1 MIDCQSVRDRLANRA
16 FSGDLRNVIS
26 ESTFIYEENSD
37 ESDGHFFEVTMHDV
51 ARHRQDMLLN
61 EKLIAHYL
69 AQVAPVPFS
78 EDFSYGSQIEEMLS
92 NFVDRVPIDIR
103 VMQDLVV
110 RPYRDEIKLPGGPNK
125 LKIDEIEILQFA
137 DVDGEAGAVGWVAHH
152 EYVRSI
158 YPNLG
163 IRGLRA
169 RIGDLQVGEQDLFDG
184 CFKEPR
190 FNAWTIGEIHV
201 LDRRIVP
208 NRRRDNFE
216 LNHHAYNLITQLGP
230 VATQITKRCR
240 SASVARNSS
249 LIIRNTI
256 AQIEQRLADEGALG
270 AAEVSRLRA
279 AILRCHGKLKGVREI
294 DANTLAAE
302 LRRLDE
308 RLAALPS
315 TEQGS
320 VVAIDEALA
329 LIAKYVT
336 NREQGRR
343 LADAIRKIAG

>member
-1 MIDCQSVRDRLANRA
+1 
-16 FSGDLRNVIS
+16 
-26 ESTFIYEENSD
+26 
-37 ESDGHFFEVTMHDV
+37 MHDV

-169 RIGDLQVGEQDLFDG
+169 RIGDLQ
-184 CFKEPR
+184 
-190 FNAWTIGEIHV
+190 
-201 LDRRIVP
+201 
-208 NRRRDNFE
+208 
-216 LNHHAYNLITQLGP
+216 
-230 VATQITKRCR
+230 
-240 SASVARNSS
+240 
-249 LIIRNTI
+249 
-256 AQIEQRLADEGALG
+256 
-270 AAEVSRLRA
+270 
-279 AILRCHGKLKGVREI
+279 
-294 DANTLAAE
+294 
-302 LRRLDE
+302 
-308 RLAALPS
+308 
-315 TEQGS
+315 
-320 VVAIDEALA
+320 
-329 LIAKYVT
+329 
-336 NREQGRR
+336 

>member
-1 MIDCQSVRDRLANRA
+1 
-16 FSGDLRNVIS
+16 
-26 ESTFIYEENSD
+26 
-37 ESDGHFFEVTMHDV
+37 MHDV

-69 AQVAPVPFS
+69 SQVAPVPFS
-78 EDFSYGSQIEEMLS
+78 EDFSYGGQIEEMLS
-92 NFVDRVPIDIR
+92 EFVDRVPIDIR
-103 VMQDLVV
+103 IMQDLVV
-110 RPYRDEIKLPGGPNK
+110 RPYRDEMKLPGGPNK
-125 LKIDEIEILQFA
+125 LKIDEIETLQFA
-137 DVDGEAGAVGWVAHH
+137 DVDGEVGAVGWVAHH

-158 YPNLG
+158 HPNLG

-184 CFKEPR
+184 CFKESR

-208 NRRRDNFE
+208 NGRRDNFE

-230 VATQITKRCR
+230 VATQISRRCR

-256 AQIEQRLADEGALG
+256 AQIEQRFADERALA
-270 AAEVSRLRA
+270 AAEVSRFRA
-279 AILRCHGKLKGVREI
+279 AILRCQKKLKGVRET
-294 DANTLAAE
+294 DASTLGPE

-308 RLAALPS
+308 RLAALRS
-315 TEQGS
+315 TEQSS
-320 VVAIDEALA
+320 VVAIDEALE
-329 LIAKYVT
+329 LIARYVT
-336 NREQGRR
+336 NREQARR
-343 LADAIRKIAG
+343 LADAIRQISG

>member
-1 MIDCQSVRDRLANRA
+1 MIDCMSVRHRLANPA
-16 FSGDLRNVIS
+16 FFGDVRNIIS
-26 ESTFIYEENSD
+26 ESTYIWVENAD
-37 ESDGHFFEVTMHDV
+37 DPADHFFEITMHDV

-78 EDFSYGSQIEEMLS
+78 EDFSYGAQIEEMLS
-92 NFVDRVPIDIR
+92 HFVDRVPVDLRI
-103 VMQDLVV
+103 VQDLVV
-110 RPYRDEIKLPGGPNK
+110 RPYRDEIKVYGGPNK
-125 LKIDEIEILQFA
+125 LKIDEIEVVQFA
-137 DVDGEAGAVGWVAHH
+137 DVDGEVGAVGWMAHH

-158 YPNLG
+158 HPNLG
-163 IRGLRA
+163 VRGLRA
-169 RIGDLQVGEQDLFDG
+169 RVGDLQVGESDLFDG

-208 NRRRDNFE
+208 NGRRDNFE

-230 VATQITKRCR
+230 IAAQIARRCR

-256 AQIEQRLADEGALG
+256 AQIEQRLSDEHAL
-270 AAEVSRLRA
+270 AAGEVSRFRA
-279 AILRCHGKLKGVREI
+279 AILRCHRKLRGVRES
-294 DANTLAAE
+294 DASTLASE

-308 RLAALPS
+308 RLATLPS

-320 VVAIDEALA
+320 VVAVDEALA

-343 LADAIRKIAG
+343 LADAMLKIAG